1 MANRLRIMIRTGSFV
16 ATFLLIVVLSAPV
29 AAQTPAPAPAAPP
42 AVTRPL
48 DPRELR
54 THIYVMEGALMR
66 AVSAGAQRF
75 NREIRTFVPSMMM
88 LSGEPQARGV
98 YLEGYGVFFD
108 VGVPVLGQ
116 SMVWNIGPML
126 QQDDRDLE
134 GIRALRA
141 QIQKM
146 QPGPDR
152 AAAEAWLARM
162 EFSSGLARSSFDSLP
177 APAPGRMQ
185 APTALAIPDA
195 AAKAP
200 AKAAAESAPAS
211 TAVSSSQQPSITID
225 RKNLQDPNAINQV
238 YTDAVR
244 DALVDAMI
252 NFSVPIRIAPDEW
265 LTVAARDNM
274 QRDSLAPSDPYE
286 EVVTII
292 LRIKGSDLDAYRR
305 GEIDGAEVRR
315 RVQLREF

>member
-1 MANRLRIMIRTGSFV
+1 MIRTGSFV
-16 ATFLLIVVLSAPV
+16 ATSLLIVVLSAPV

-48 DPRELR
+48 APRDLR

-116 SMVWNIGPML
+116 SMVWSIGPML

-141 QIQKM
+141 QI
-146 QPGPDR
+146 
-152 AAAEAWLARM
+152 
-162 EFSSGLARSSFDSLP
+162 
-177 APAPGRMQ
+177 
-185 APTALAIPDA
+185 
-195 AAKAP
+195 
-200 AKAAAESAPAS
+200 
-211 TAVSSSQQPSITID
+211 
-225 RKNLQDPNAINQV
+225 
-238 YTDAVR
+238 
-244 DALVDAMI
+244 
-252 NFSVPIRIAPDEW
+252 
-265 LTVAARDNM
+265 
-274 QRDSLAPSDPYE
+274 
-286 EVVTII
+286 
-292 LRIKGSDLDAYRR
+292 
-305 GEIDGAEVRR
+305 
-315 RVQLREF
+315 